1 LTLLDTSVLIASLT
15 GPKTHAPVLRRLL
28 DRGELLHVPAVVF
41 YEWWRGLRTE
51 EELSIQESLFPSEAA
66 VPFGVQEAAVAAKLY
81 RQVRKARDR
90 EIDIAIAACAIAH
103 EAALWTLN
111 RDDFRDIPG
120 LELANP
126 A

>member
-1 LTLLDTSVLIASLT
+1 MILLDTSVIIASLT
-15 GPKTHAPVLRRLL
+15 GPKSHAAVLRRVL
-28 DRGELLHVPAVVF
+28 DRGELLRVPAVVF

-51 EELSIQESLFPSEAA
+51 EELSIQESLFPREAA

-90 EIDIAIAACAIAH
+90 EIDIAIAACAIVH

-111 RDDFRDIPG
+111 RDDFKDIPG

>member
-1 LTLLDTSVLIASLT
+1 MILLDTSVLIASLT
-15 GPKTHAPVLRRLL
+15 GPKTHAPMLRRLL
-28 DRGELLHVPAVVF
+28 DRGEILHVPAVVF

-51 EELSIQESLFPSEAA
+51 EELSIQESLFPSKAA
-66 VPFGVQEAAVAAKLY
+66 VPFGVQEAALAAKLY
-81 RQVRKARDR
+81 QQVRKARDR
-90 EIDIAIAACAIAH
+90 EIDIAIAACAIVH

-111 RDDFRDIPG
+111 CDDFKDIPG